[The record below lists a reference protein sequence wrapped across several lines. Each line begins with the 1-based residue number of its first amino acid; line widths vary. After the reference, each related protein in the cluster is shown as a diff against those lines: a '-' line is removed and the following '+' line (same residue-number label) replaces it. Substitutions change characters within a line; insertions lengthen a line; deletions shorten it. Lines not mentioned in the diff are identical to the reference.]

1 MQHTKT
7 GLASNYLANGTV
19 AIDLGFMLVYPREKK
34 NGAPVEGILPCE
46 GVGYSLGGASIIKGS
61 RNLDNAKLFM
71 DFVLSKEAQEN
82 YLGKESDSYQLPTK
96 YPCRT
101 CTWFLPASKLKLVD
115 IDFMK
120 FGTDQE
126 GKRLTQRWFLK
137 YS

>member
-46 GVGYSLGGASIIKGS
+46 GVGYSLGGASIIKGA

-71 DFVLSKEAQEN
+71 DFVLVSSRASYEMVQKSVACGIELLVAISAATDLAVNMAEQHNLSLLALRAQ
-82 YLGKESDSYQLPTK
+82 
-96 YPCRT
+96 
-101 CTWFLPASKLKLVD
+101 
-115 IDFMK
+115 
-120 FGTDQE
+120 
-126 GKRLTQRWFLK
+126 
-137 YS
+137 